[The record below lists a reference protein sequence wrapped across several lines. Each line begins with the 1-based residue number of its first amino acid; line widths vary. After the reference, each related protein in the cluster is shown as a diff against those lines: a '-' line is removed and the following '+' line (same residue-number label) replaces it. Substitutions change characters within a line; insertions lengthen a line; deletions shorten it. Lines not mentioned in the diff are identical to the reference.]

1 MPVPSYGALP
11 LSETFLCIRGLS
23 LVAMVGIVGLTANF
37 VAAINGVGIEPPR
50 EIVGTLS
57 ITCIATLYTLIS
69 IPFYM
74 AQANLGLFIMTAIDS
89 FLLLAFVVVSVTLGK
104 PLSLLNCFA
113 IATADSKTDAAG
125 AAYWLQSLV
134 QNVKQGGSI
143 GLYTWAGS
151 TRLNCLETKAIW
163 GLCIALCRK
172 QHPFLMLVHFA
183 ANFVVQKQ
191 KSWSASQE
199 DCGCLNSLIK
209 VTLIGDATHKAR
221 AE

>member
-1 MPVPSYGALP
+1 MPIPSYGALP

-37 VAAINGVGIEPPR
+37 VAAINSVGIEPPK

-74 AQANLGLFIMTAIDS
+74 AQANLGLFIMTAIDGL
-89 FLLLAFVVVSVTLGK
+89 LLLAFIVVSVTLGK

-113 IATADSKTDAAG
+113 IANADAKVDAAG

-143 GLYTWAGS
+143 GLYVWAGS
-151 TRLNCLETKAIW
+151 TRVNCLETKAIW
-163 GLCIALCRK
+163 GLCIALCILFSCSCILL
-172 QHPFLMLVHFA
+172 PTLWF
-183 ANFVVQKQ
+183 
-191 KSWSASQE
+191 KS
-199 DCGCLNSLIK
+199 K
-209 VTLIGDATHKAR
+209 R
-221 AE
+221 AGLLPKKIEVA

>member
-1 MPVPSYGALP
+1 
-11 LSETFLCIRGLS
+11 
-23 LVAMVGIVGLTANF
+23 
-37 VAAINGVGIEPPR
+37 
-50 EIVGTLS
+50 
-57 ITCIATLYTLIS
+57 
-69 IPFYM
+69 M

-89 FLLLAFVVVSVTLGK
+89 LLLLAFVVVSVTLGK

-163 GLCIALCRK
+163 GLCIALWYVFDRIRCGDYE
-172 QHPFLMLVHFA
+172 A
-183 ANFVVQKQ
+183 DSQK
-191 KSWSASQE
+191 
-199 DCGCLNSLIK
+199 
-209 VTLIGDATHKAR
+209 
-221 AE
+221 

>member
-37 VAAINGVGIEPPR
+37 VAAINSVGIEPPR

-57 ITCIATLYTLIS
+57 ITKTCIATLYTLIS

-89 FLLLAFVVVSVTLGK
+89 LLLLAFIVVSVTLGK

-113 IATADSKTDAAG
+113 IAAADSKTDAAG

-143 GLYTWAGS
+143 GLYVWAGS

-163 GLCIALCRK
+163 GLCIALCILFSCSCILLPTLWFKSKRAGLLPK
-172 QHPFLMLVHFA
+172 KIEA
-183 ANFVVQKQ
+183 A
-191 KSWSASQE
+191 
-199 DCGCLNSLIK
+199 
-209 VTLIGDATHKAR
+209 
-221 AE
+221 